1 MRDVTG
7 VTSEQSVY
15 WGELATHHWGHRPGR
30 FTVPAPLS
38 AARAHEL
45 VVKAVEP
52 FRAGTVYG
60 ALPKVRLH
68 TSRGWLGAPGR
79 LLPGAHDTSAER
91 YLARAERELALPG
104 LLLSVHRPLHLD
116 YALWAAV
123 RDALAGLWRTVGWPC
138 LPVEAELTEA
148 RGFTWDRGMGAPSE
162 HAVLLWVL
170 EGDLEVTLWPGA
182 EGEPME
188 LAAAAG
194 ELLYWPDGYRSQERH
209 AERCVTLRVHVPR
222 APRLAMAAVRTLL
235 ADAVHDRLGR
245 DGSVPLLPLPAPTAS
260 DGRAP
265 VAQVLEQVGEAA
277 GAVMKDEH
285 LARALRVRWAA
296 LRSAAG
302 LDPAPP
308 PRPTAPP
315 APGRRIEVVRD
326 IVRIPDG
333 PNRWI
338 WAAEGHAFP
347 VGGSAGARLAEHLVP
362 GRNLTSSQL
371 CRSVGADEHNTAVLA
386 LVTKLAGLRAVELL
400 DEETRR

>member
-1 MRDVTG
+1 MRDVTS
-7 VTSEQSVY
+7 VTGEQGVY
-15 WGELATHHWGHRPGR
+15 WDELATRHWGRRPGR

-45 VVKAVEP
+45 VVKATEP

-79 LLPGAHDTSAER
+79 LLPGAGDTSAER

-148 RGFTWDRGMGAPSE
+148 RGFTWDRGMGVPSE

-170 EGDLEVTLWPGA
+170 EGNLEVTLWPGA
-182 EGEPME
+182 EGEPIE
-188 LAAAAG
+188 LAASAG

-222 APRLAMAAVRTLL
+222 APRLAT
-235 ADAVHDRLGR
+235 
-245 DGSVPLLPLPAPTAS
+245 
-260 DGRAP
+260 
-265 VAQVLEQVGEAA
+265 AA
-277 GAVMKDEH
+277 GGG
-285 LARALRVRWAA
+285 ARPHRCRRPWPGDPGV
-296 LRSAAG
+296 RSA
-302 LDPAPP
+302 
-308 PRPTAPP
+308 
-315 APGRRIEVVRD
+315 APGRRNPLPEVPR
-326 IVRIPDG
+326 R
-333 PNRWI
+333 
-338 WAAEGHAFP
+338 HA
-347 VGGSAGARLAEHLVP
+347 LAEHRTAWPRWRYRGHGHAP
-362 GRNLTSSQL
+362 GRLSAGRL
-371 CRSVGADEHNTAVLA
+371 GAGRLSAV
-386 LVTKLAGLRAVELL
+386 RPQ
-400 DEETRR
+400 